1 MWALVIRFE
10 ISAFLTLFIVVISH
24 LLGRYFLEGIISNA
38 CVMNFLSN
46 IRNAIIFLFL
56 QQVLRFLK
64 KTSEFGELYASLR
77 IIQQTLA
84 KFMKSARNLDS
95 HITSLKNI
103 YLENLVVEKFICES
117 RLLFSHFAKHI
128 NS

>member
-1 MWALVIRFE
+1 
-10 ISAFLTLFIVVISH
+10 
-24 LLGRYFLEGIISNA
+24 
-38 CVMNFLSN
+38 MNFLSN
-46 IRNAIIFLFL
+46 VRNVIIFLFL

-64 KTSEFGELYASLR
+64 KTSEFGEMYASLR

-95 HITSLKNI
+95 HITLLKNI
-103 YLENLVVEKFICES
+103 YLENLVEKFICES